1 MLSAPHLRV
10 DLAVEEGKWAPRNDS
25 ALVRDARL
33 WWRDFSRLA
42 TWGLAGPI
50 EIRLGGDCQKCY
62 RANLDT

>member
-10 DLAVEEGKWAPRNDS
+10 DLAVEERKWASLNDS

-42 TWGLAGPI
+42 TWGLAGPSRVVWVGSAKNVI
-50 EIRLGGDCQKCY
+50 API
-62 RANLDT
+62 